1 MSGAAQPY
9 KLLRQSPKAFKWK
22 KTLTIKSFHL
32 EKNNRY
38 VTKILN
44 NKNKYFFLIKKKIL
58 ETQQKSRFLETDW
71 LIVIHSML
79 VLIYLA
85 FNYFFNYFYYMLCV
99 RKKVIY

>member
-1 MSGAAQPY
+1 MSGAAQPC

-58 ETQQKSRFLETDW
+58 ETQQKSRFLETD
-71 LIVIHSML
+71 
-79 VLIYLA
+79 
-85 FNYFFNYFYYMLCV
+85 
-99 RKKVIY
+99 